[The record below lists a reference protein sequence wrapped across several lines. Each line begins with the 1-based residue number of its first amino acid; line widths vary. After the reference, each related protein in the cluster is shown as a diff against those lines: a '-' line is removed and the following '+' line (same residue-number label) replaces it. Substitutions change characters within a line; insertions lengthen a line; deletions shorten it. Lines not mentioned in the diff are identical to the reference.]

1 MGFTPVLDQNRDKC
15 ERTEV
20 RQHRR
25 NENRILT
32 GKTLVFYGRS
42 ILKFVGNKFK
52 KYCKAVRWRRD
63 RHLCSLFARRER

>member
-32 GKTLVFYGRS
+32 GKNISFLWEVYFKNLSGTN
-42 ILKFVGNKFK
+42 LK
-52 KYCKAVRWRRD
+52 
-63 RHLCSLFARRER
+63 STARQ

>member
-1 MGFTPVLDQNRDKC
+1 MGFTPELDQNRGKC

-32 GKTLVFYGRS
+32 GKTSVFYGRS
-42 ILKFVGNKFK
+42 ILKI
-52 KYCKAVRWRRD
+52 C
-63 RHLCSLFARRER
+63 REQI

>member
-1 MGFTPVLDQNRDKC
+1 MGFTPELDQNRGKC

-32 GKTLVFYGRS
+32 GKNISFLWEVYFKNLSGTN
-42 ILKFVGNKFK
+42 LK
-52 KYCKAVRWRRD
+52 
-63 RHLCSLFARRER
+63 STARQ